1 MLTLS
6 QKLFYAVEAV
16 VYIAY
21 NAKGEPISGREV
33 AERQDLPPRYLE
45 QMMQKLVHAGILRGM
60 RGPNG
65 GYILGRERRN
75 ISLRDICIALDE
87 KEKLAAH
94 TALGKSLLAPLAH
107 DLHARWEDSLGEITI
122 QQLCEKA
129 TSQRIKLDHKPVS
142 DFTI

>member
-1 MLTLS
+1 MLQLS

-16 VYIAY
+16 IYIAY
-21 NAKGEPISGREV
+21 NAKGEPISGKEV
-33 AERQDLPPRYLE
+33 AEKQDLPPRYLE

-60 RGPNG
+60 RGPSG

-75 ISLRDICIALDE
+75 ITLKDICIALDE
-87 KEKLAAH
+87 KEKLSAH
-94 TALGKSLLAPLAH
+94 TAVGKALLAPLAH
-107 DLHARWEDSLGEITI
+107 DLHGKWEDSLGDITI

-129 TSQRIKLDHKPVS
+129 TQQRIKLDHKPVS

>member
-6 QKLFYAVEAV
+6 QKMFYAVEAV
-16 VYIAY
+16 IYIAY

-75 ISLRDICIALDE
+75 ITLKDICAALDE
-87 KEKLAAH
+87 KEKVTTH
-94 TALGKSLLAPLAH
+94 TSLGKALLAPLTH
-107 DLHARWEDSLGEITI
+107 ELHTAWLDQLEDITI

-129 TSQRIKLDHKPVS
+129 TTQRIKLDHKPVS

>member
-75 ISLRDICIALDE
+75 ITLKDVCQALDE
-87 KEKLAAH
+87 KEKLTAQ
-94 TALGKSLLAPLAH
+94 TALGKVMLAPLANQ
-107 DLHARWEDSLGEITI
+107 LHSAWVDQLADVTI
-122 QQLCEKA
+122 QQLCDKA
-129 TSQRIKLDHKPVS
+129 AAQKIKLDHKPVN